1 MLPVSIGDSA
11 NEGGLE
17 GAAELNGR
25 YVQFMEAR
33 LDSPGQAQMLFQGD
47 AGSTGMGS
55 FNQAIVQPYGITFKA
70 PVGMDGSALTGL
82 DSGMPQQFGDAISSI
97 VQSMINMPGGA
108 GLLVSFF
115 QFLGNLFGAIAQGM
129 GMTAADVARSY
140 AAAAQSA
147 IDMAKMM
154 KS

>member
-1 MLPVSIGDSA
+1 MLSVADSP
-11 NEGGLE
+11 NEGALE
-17 GAAELNGR
+17 GAGALNER

-33 LDSPGQAQMLFQGD
+33 LDSQGQAQMLFQGD
-47 AGSTGMGS
+47 ASPAGMQS
-55 FNQAIVQPYGITFKA
+55 FNQAIVQPDGITFHQPA
-70 PVGMDGSALTGL
+70 GMDGSALTGL
-82 DSGMPQQFGDAISSI
+82 DSAMPQPIGDAISSI

-115 QFLGNLFGAIAQGM
+115 QFLGNLFGAIAQGI
-129 GMTAADVARSY
+129 GMTAADLARSY

-147 IDMAKMM
+147 MDMAKMM